1 MEFYL
6 LKLCDSIN
14 SSLKLPSAGHSVAAT
29 TKVANTDGSH
39 IMNGYLCSLSPLP
52 SLGPFLSFGLYH
64 FLVCV
69 IYNPGFNSQHVA
81 LTVFG
86 CPLSSGVSQAGL
98 FTGLRSVTLDWIL
111 AGPSSCLSGLIPYLT
126 HLQV

>member
-1 MEFYL
+1 MMEFYL

-14 SSLKLPSAGHSVAAT
+14 SSLKLLSAGHSVAAT

-81 LTVFG
+81 TEALVSPRLG
-86 CPLSSGVSQAGL
+86 SLSAFSQL
-98 FTGLRSVTLDWIL
+98 
-111 AGPSSCLSGLIPYLT
+111 
-126 HLQV
+126 H

>member
-1 MEFYL
+1 MMEFYL

-86 CPLSSGVSQAGL
+86 CPRRLWCLPGWALYQPSVSY
-98 FTGLRSVTLDWIL
+98 TRLD
-111 AGPSSCLSGLIPYLT
+111 PSWS
-126 HLQV
+126 